1 MRRIFLL
8 VAAVVLVDTAFY
20 AAIVPLLPHYTDELG
35 LSQTAAGVLTASYAA
50 GTLVASL
57 PGGLLAARIGV
68 KPTLLSGLSL
78 LAVTSLI
85 FGHATD
91 TAVLDAAR
99 FAQGVGGALSW
110 AGGLAWLIQVAPES
124 RRGELISGAISAAIG
139 GVLLGPVLGAA
150 AVELGPSSVF
160 SGVAVVGACLAA
172 WAAFT
177 PGMPVPRVARSVS
190 ARELWTRPVL
200 VGIWLVALPAAFA
213 GAINVITPLRLDE
226 LGTSGAAIGAIFLAA
241 AAVEGVITPLAGRV
255 SDRRGRMA
263 PIVIGLVAAIVVAVF
278 LPIAG
283 TAALVAAGVIVLVA
297 ALAFFWAPAM
307 AMLSDVADA
316 VGFDQG
322 MAAGFINLAWAGG
335 QLLGAA
341 LGGALADSLG
351 DAVAYGALVGLCGA
365 TLAALLLGGVRA
377 PVSPPALADLDRP
390 G

>member
-124 RRGELISGAISAAIG
+124 RRGELIGGAISAAIG

-150 AVELGPSSVF
+150 AVELGPSNVF
-160 SGVAVVGACLAA
+160 SGVAVVGAGLAA

-177 PGMPVPRVARSVS
+177 PGVPVPRMARSVS

-213 GAINVITPLRLDE
+213 GAINVVTPLRLDE

-241 AAVEGVITPLAGRV
+241 AAVEGVITPLVGRV
-255 SDRRGRMA
+255 SDRRGRFA
-263 PIVIGLVAAIVVAVF
+263 PIMIGLVAAIAVGIYLPVV
-278 LPIAG
+278 G
-283 TAALVAAGVIVLVA
+283 TAPLVAAGVIVLVA

-307 AMLSDVADA
+307 AMLSDVADT
-316 VGFDQG
+316 VGLDQG

-365 TLAALLLGGVRA
+365 TLAALLLGGIRA
-377 PVSPPALADLDRP
+377 PISAPALADLDRP